1 MTDHADHKPRALGE
15 ILGEQIE
22 QLTARLTRTGTPIVP
37 DHPEYPPPDAG
48 PEAEAC
54 ERCRGAGFLR
64 RDALPGAADF
74 GQLVECGCGLVAA
87 RRLAK
92 LYQAAGVPTRFA
104 EATFDSFPA
113 TPATAP
119 VVEVL
124 RSDWLEDEPAS
135 LLLAGPVGR
144 GKTGLAIA
152 SLKAEIARGRS
163 GLFVESPS
171 LLDRI
176 RQTFDDVLGVKEH
189 ELYAAVRD
197 VDVLVIDDL
206 GKEPPTDWVR
216 ARLFVLLNDRYNS
229 RRRTII
235 TTNLTS
241 ADLVER
247 IGEAS
252 VSRIED
258 ACGPQGAYIVRLAGP
273 NLRGERRAW

>member
-1 MTDHADHKPRALGE
+1 MTDQTERTPRSLGE

-22 QLTARLTRTGTPIVP
+22 QLTARLTRTGAPLVP
-37 DHPEYPPPDAG
+37 DHPEYPQPDAG
-48 PEAEAC
+48 PDAAPC

-64 RDALPGAADF
+64 RDVRPGAVEF

-92 LYQAAGVPTRFA
+92 LYHAAGIPTRFA
-104 EATFDSFPA
+104 DATFDSFPVSA
-113 TPATAP
+113 ATAP

-124 RSDWLEDEPAS
+124 RSYWLDDPPS
-135 LLLAGPVGR
+135 WLLLAGPVGR
-144 GKTGLAIA
+144 GKTGLAVA
-152 SLKAEIARGRS
+152 ALKAEIERGKS

-197 VDVLVIDDL
+197 IEILVIDDL
-206 GKEPPTDWVR
+206 GKEPPTEWVR
-216 ARLFVLLNDRYNS
+216 ARLFTLLNDRYNG

-258 ACGPQGAYIVRLAGP
+258 ACGPQGSYIVRLAGP
-273 NLRGERRAW
+273 NLRGEHRSW